1 MCGYN
6 NTIITNI
13 NDILENKVRL
23 CGTVHL
29 RGLGVLNLKMVK
41 IDFDVVLVP
50 DAFPESK
57 ILFVAAVQHAIS
69 MGYITYGNSQIWEIY
84 NYLMRTNINFNF
96 LKIVNFGAEYV
107 SWQLFSLG
115 AFNQSWPFRIWD
127 CVLNFDLLT
136 IEYFFLILAFKKRI
150 IVSI

>member
-69 MGYITYGNSQIWEIY
+69 MGYITYGNNQIWKIHIIT
-84 NYLMRTNINFNF
+84 LCGRTLIS
-96 LKIVNFGAEYV
+96 I
-107 SWQLFSLG
+107 FSKL
-115 AFNQSWPFRIWD
+115 
-127 CVLNFDLLT
+127 
-136 IEYFFLILAFKKRI
+136 
-150 IVSI
+150 